1 MMAREDF
8 TGDTL
13 IEKFKSRLRD
23 LMNDRADKIATGS
36 CTNFDEYKHQSGV
49 IEGLALAER
58 ELLDIIQ
65 ELERL

>member
-1 MMAREDF
+1 MAREDF

-23 LMNDRADKIATGS
+23 LMNDRADNIATGS
-36 CTNFDEYKHQSGV
+36 CASFDEYKHQSGV

-58 ELLDIIQ
+58 ELLDIIE

>member
-1 MMAREDF
+1 MDRSDF
-8 TGDTL
+8 IGDTL

-23 LMNDRADKIATGS
+23 LMNDRADNVATGS
-36 CTNFDEYKHQSGV
+36 CTNFDEYKHQTGV

-58 ELLDIIQ
+58 EFLDIVE

>member
-1 MMAREDF
+1 MDSNI
-8 TGDTL
+8 L
-13 IEKFKSRLRD
+13 IEKFKSKIRD
-23 LMNDRADKIATGS
+23 LMNDRADNISSGS
-36 CTNFDEYKHQSGV
+36 CTSFDEYKHQSGL

>member
-1 MMAREDF
+1 MDSNI
-8 TGDTL
+8 L
-13 IEKFKSRLRD
+13 IEKFKSRIRD
-23 LMNDRADKIATGS
+23 LMNVRADNIATGS
-36 CTNFDEYKHQSGV
+36 CTSFDEYKHQSGV